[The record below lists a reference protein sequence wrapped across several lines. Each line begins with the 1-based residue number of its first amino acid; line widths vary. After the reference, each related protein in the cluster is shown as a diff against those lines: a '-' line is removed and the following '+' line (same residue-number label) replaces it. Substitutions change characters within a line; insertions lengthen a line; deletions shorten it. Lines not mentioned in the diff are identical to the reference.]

1 MSKLQEHLKSVPGA
15 LVECDD
21 DPEAV
26 FELLC
31 EKGWSDG
38 LPVIPPTP
46 ERIERML
53 AFCDRDPA
61 QPVIKIP
68 PRFGAATPVRI
79 AANAVMAGCKPE
91 YFPLVILALEAL
103 AEEQYNLYGTQATTH
118 PCTPILMFNG
128 PAVQEIGMNSG
139 QNVMGNY
146 FRANAVIGRAV
157 RLALVNIGAAIPGT
171 GDMATAGTPAKFS
184 FCIAENETRSPWEP
198 LHAELGHPKEAT
210 AVTVIAAE
218 GPHNVND
225 HESLS
230 AVGILTMIAG
240 TMAITGSN
248 NPYYASQPVL
258 ALGPEHA
265 ATIANDGFSKKDV
278 KQWLFDHATLPLS
291 RFSQETIERR
301 FRRKL
306 AEQFANAP
314 LDTPVRMFAKPD
326 DLLVVVTGGAGKHSQ
341 YIPTF
346 GNTRAATRVLRHA
359 DGTLAKSVFEFK
371 RP

>member
-1 MSKLQEHLKSVPGA
+1 MSDIDPLFKAPGA
-15 LVECDD
+15 LIECDD

-31 EKGWSDG
+31 AKGWSDG

-46 ERIERML
+46 ERVERML
-53 AFCDRDPA
+53 AWCDRPLD
-61 QPVIKIP
+61 QPVCRIP

-91 YFPLVILALEAL
+91 YFPLVLLALEAL

-118 PCTPILMFNG
+118 PCTPLLIFNG
-128 PAVQEIGMNSG
+128 PVAIEVGMNAG

-184 FCIAENETRSPWEP
+184 FCVAENEARSPWEP
-198 LHAELGHPKEAT
+198 LHVELGFPKEAST
-210 AVTVIAAE
+210 VTVVAGE
-218 GPHNVND
+218 GPHNIND
-225 HESLS
+225 HESLT
-230 AVGILTMIAG
+230 AGGILTMVAG
-240 TMAITGSN
+240 TMATTGSN
-248 NPYYASQPVL
+248 NAYYAGQPVL

-265 ATIANDGFSKKDV
+265 ATIAKDGLSKMDV
-278 KQWLFDHATLPLS
+278 KRWLFEHATLPMAK
-291 RFSQETIERR
+291 FSKETIERR

-306 AEQFANAP
+306 AEQYANAP
-314 LDTPVRMFAKPD
+314 LDTPIRMFAKPE
-326 DLLVVVTGGAGKHSQ
+326 DLIVIVTGGAGKHSQ

-346 GNTRAATRVLRHA
+346 GNTRAATRALKRA
-359 DGTLAKSVFEFK
+359 DGTLAKSVHDFK
-371 RP
+371 RG